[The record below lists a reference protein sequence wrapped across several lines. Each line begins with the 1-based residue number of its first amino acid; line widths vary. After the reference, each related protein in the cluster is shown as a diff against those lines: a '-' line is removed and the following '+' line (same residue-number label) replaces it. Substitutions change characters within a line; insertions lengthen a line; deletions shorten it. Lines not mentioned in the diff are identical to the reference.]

1 MPDWLRPV
9 APRIAGAIVA
19 ALVTWLAAKF
29 GIIVPDEDKA
39 RLTDGIAILLMLIFT
54 LVYALSHKAFSI
66 KANPADAATSTL
78 AAKGKA
84 DQHSLE

>member
-1 MPDWLRPV
+1 MPDWIRPF
-9 APRIAGAIVA
+9 APRVAGAIVA
-19 ALVTWLAAKF
+19 AIVTWLAAKF

-54 LVYALSHKAFSI
+54 LVYALSHKMFSI

-78 AAKGKA
+78 AAKGKT
-84 DQHSLE
+84 DQHSFE